1 MEGFVT
7 RQNIEHYRSMLQ
19 ITTDL
24 AVMEKLP
31 REEEAK
37 SKKYDEDHK
46 KKSPASSKTAR
57 LRRCLSCRAITVA
70 PLTTHLR
77 E

>member
-46 KKSPASSKTAR
+46 RNRRLPARR
-57 LRRCLSCRAITVA
+57 LDCVVA
-70 PLTTHLR
+70 
-77 E
+77 